1 VKGGESVAKK
11 VAKTATKRTSI
22 GAGGGLIFGVGD
34 TALKST
40 LNPDDYKD
48 KSLLKQVMLETA
60 IGGVADPL
68 IYGGGQV
75 LKAAS
80 NKTMKNLLP
89 SDKDLGK
96 KFSDILLT
104 GTKSDLPTSKPLY
117 GSLPDRLKALNPERK
132 LPDFSNAKPVIE
144 SPNDNIIAKH
154 FGVDAPAPK
163 NDLLQTATPEYWRKR
178 YEDFADHVKKN
189 YDMNQMTKEGLDDLW
204 SQFAKYDEPVK
215 LDELAELAYK
225 DYKPNKVLDSKEVWD
240 KLGNRPSV
248 SKNTLNK
255 LGLLDVKSN
264 KNKSL
269 LEAITPLKTNPK
281 FEQVERRNLLEDLT
295 SIKPKKS
302 LNLEQLL
309 PNPIGSKQIDEMV
322 RMMLDPTKK
331 ETASSLAEKSDNLL
345 PLLPKKQDLKDVD
358 FRDLKDISG
367 FHAATTDIYRVM
379 KKALA
384 DKYDQVGKPIMD
396 HFDMAKKKHTET
408 QENWLTKLKTEIVDE
423 LGIKKGTKESAL
435 VQDFGE
441 KTLAK
446 KYLEKRGLNPD
457 TISPEELNE
466 VNLQQLKTLYPDKW
480 EKIVKADQWF
490 RHAYDELIDRANMSR
505 AFAFPNDS
513 SKLIPKRKD
522 YYRHFREM
530 EGLTGLKNIFDS
542 PSQIDPHLAGL
553 SQHTNPN
560 SKWHGFMQKRG
571 LGKYKSDAVGGFL
584 DYLPEASYATHIDPT
599 IPMFK
604 ELRKGI
610 ADSTVD
616 TKNANNFVEFLYNFS
631 NDLAGKT
638 NPYFDRNL
646 QQLIGRKGMK
656 FLNWTNGRT
665 KTNTILGNAS
675 SALAQLSNVPQGIAF
690 AKQHSVKGVANTLTS
705 IVNKKAPIRQS
716 PFIKERYIDGLYQKF
731 DHKFLQQPKKLAVW
745 FINSID
751 RVGTSV
757 VWNSVYEKGIKEG
770 VKNPIKYADHET
782 RRLIAGRGV
791 GEVPLLQKSKAVQL
805 IMPFTLEVAN
815 AWKVMGEF
823 VKSKDFGGLATL
835 FIANYALNEFMEETR
850 GSGVTF
856 DPIGATIDAFK
867 EKGSSAVEKVGRL
880 AGEVLSNTPL
890 GQHLASLYPEYGEI
904 AGFKGPT
911 REELFGNSNP
921 QRFGTSLLAAE
932 SVSDP
937 LFKVLTPFGG
947 NQLKKT
953 LNGWEALRDKGEY
966 KKKSLINL
974 PLLGEKSQ
982 LKYPVNKNL
991 ENVTK
996 GLLFGPGST
1005 KDARD
1010 YYDNKRKP
1018 LTELQTKAYQR
1029 MEKEGLGKELYDY
1042 LRISNT
1048 TPYEK
1053 GKITKI
1059 EKDPDLSNA
1068 EKIEKIRELLN

>member
-1 VKGGESVAKK
+1 
-11 VAKTATKRTSI
+11 
-22 GAGGGLIFGVGD
+22 
-34 TALKST
+34 
-40 LNPDDYKD
+40 
-48 KSLLKQVMLETA
+48 
-60 IGGVADPL
+60 
-68 IYGGGQV
+68 
-75 LKAAS
+75 
-80 NKTMKNLLP
+80 
-89 SDKDLGK
+89 
-96 KFSDILLT
+96 
-104 GTKSDLPTSKPLY
+104 PTSKPLY

-163 NDLLQTATPEYWRKR
+163 KDILQTATPEYWRKR

-225 DYKPNKVLDSKEVWD
+225 DYKPNKVIDSKEVWD

-255 LGLLDVKSN
+255 FGLLDVKSN

-269 LEAITPLKTNPK
+269 LEAITPEPKQSKNLLEAITPLKTNPK
-281 FEQVERRNLLEDLT
+281 SEQVE
-295 SIKPKKS
+295 
-302 LNLEQLL
+302 Q
-309 PNPIGSKQIDEMV
+309 
-322 RMMLDPTKK
+322 MMKLLDPTKK
-331 ETASSLAEKSDNLL
+331 ETASSLAVKSDNLL
-345 PLLPKKQDLKDVD
+345 PFID
-358 FRDLKDISG
+358 FSDLKDISG
-367 FHAATTDIYRVM
+367 FYSVTSDVYRVM

-396 HFDMAKKKHTET
+396 NFDLAKKNHTET

-446 KYLEKRGLNPD
+446 KYLEKRGINPD
-457 TISPEELNE
+457 TLSPEELNE
-466 VNLQQLKTLYPDKW
+466 MNLQQLKSLYPNKW

-490 RHAYDELIDRANMSR
+490 RQAYDELIDQANKSR
-505 AFAFPNDS
+505 ALAFPKDE
-513 SKLIPKRKD
+513 SKLIPKRND

-530 EGLTGLKNIFDS
+530 EGLTGLKNLFDT
-542 PSQIDPHLAGL
+542 PSQIDPNLVGV
-553 SQHTNPN
+553 SEYTNPN
-560 SKWHGFMQKRG
+560 SKFHGFMQKRK

-584 DYLPEASYATHIDPT
+584 NYLPEASYATHIDPT

-604 ELRKGI
+604 ELEKRIKKSGPI
-610 ADSTVD
+610 NGDD
-616 TKNANNFVEFLYNFS
+616 NNFVEFLHDFTR
-631 NDLAGKT
+631 DLAGKT
-638 NPYFDRNL
+638 SLFDRPL
-646 QQLIGRKGMK
+646 QRIFRRKGMK
-656 FLNWTNGRT
+656 ALDWTNTRG
-665 KTNTILGNAS
+665 KKNVVLGNLS
-675 SALAQLSNVPQGIAF
+675 SALAQVANVPNGIAF
-690 AKQHSVKGVANTLTS
+690 AKQHSIKGATKTVNS
-705 IVNKKAPIRQS
+705 IFDKSSPIRQS

-731 DHKFLQQPKKLAVW
+731 NHKLLQQPEKMAGWVLSEV
-745 FINSID
+745 D
-751 RVGTSV
+751 RVGTSL

-770 VKNPIKYADHET
+770 VKDPIKYADHHT
-782 RRLIAGRGV
+782 RRLVAGRGV
-791 GEVPLLQKSKAVQL
+791 GEVPLLQKSKTVQL
-805 IMPFTLEVAN
+805 VMPFTLEVAN

-823 VKSKDFGGLATL
+823 AKAKDFGGLITL
-835 FIANYALNEFMEETR
+835 FIANHALNEVMESLR

-856 DPIGATIDAFK
+856 DPIGAMIDAFK
-867 EKGSSAVEKVGRL
+867 DKDSSPLEKAGRL
-880 AGEVLSNTPL
+880 AGEVLSNTPM
-890 GQHLASLYPEYGEI
+890 GQHLAGLYPEYGEI
-904 AGFKGPT
+904 AGLKGPT
-911 REELFGNSNP
+911 REELFGSTNP
-921 QRFGTSLLAAE
+921 QRFGTGLLAAE
-932 SVSDP
+932 SITDP
-937 LFKVLTPFGG
+937 VFKILTPFGG

-953 LNGWEALRDKGEY
+953 LNGLEGIRDKGEY

-1029 MEKEGLGKELYDY
+1029 MEKEGLGKELYEY
-1042 LRISNT
+1042 LRVSNN

-1059 EKDPDLSNA
+1059 EKDPNLSNA